1 MSTVC
6 NPGPA
11 GRTGFDADIAD
22 SRRLDV
28 LMVASGCVT
37 YHDAPLVEDCEWNL
51 RLYGNCRTGE
61 LFVQLTNGAASMVR
75 RFMSSAPEMTADER
89 AEGIVWPDLVAA
101 FALAREMH
109 RAAAWG
115 SLGA

>member
-6 NPGPA
+6 NPGP
-11 GRTGFDADIAD
+11 TGVTGVDADDAAA
-22 SRRLDV
+22 RRLDV
-28 LMVASGCVT
+28 LRVASGCVT
-37 YHDAPLVEDCEWNL
+37 YHEAPLVEDGEWTL

-61 LFVQLTNGAASMVR
+61 LFVQLTNGAESLVR
-75 RFMSSAPEMTADER
+75 RFMSSAPEMTAGER

-115 SLGA
+115 GPGA